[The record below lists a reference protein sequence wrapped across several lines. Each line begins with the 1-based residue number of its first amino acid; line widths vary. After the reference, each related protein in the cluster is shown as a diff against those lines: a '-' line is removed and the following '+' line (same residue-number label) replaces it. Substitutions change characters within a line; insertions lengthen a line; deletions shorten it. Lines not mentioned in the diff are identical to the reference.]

1 MHCRGTRIRTCCGCH
16 PTARVKA
23 SRAMNDSRRH
33 VVVAGAGV
41 AGLETALALQALA
54 PEHVSVELIAPEDEF
69 VYRPLAVAEPF
80 HVGEVRRFPLA
91 RLVEAAG
98 AELRNGVLAGVR
110 PDEKLAVLAD
120 GKTVEYDVVVLALG
134 ARPLAAVPGAL
145 TFRGLPED
153 SEELARLLERVTTR
167 DLRRLVF
174 AVPDGLDLAVAA
186 LRARHADGR
195 VPLRAPDAR
204 RAHDRH
210 SRGAAAR
217 TVRDGGERGDGTSAR
232 DTRDRPPR
240 RRRSPLRSK
249 TARSSSRTAAQS
261 PRTLSSHCRSW
272 RGHPSTGSPRTNAA
286 SSAPTST
293 AASPSSPTCTR
304 QAISHSPRSSRAASQ
319 PRKPT
324 PSPRRSPPMQ
334 GRRCSRARAGRSC
347 ADCSSPG
354 SCRGSCVTRKRAP
367 SLVDTQ
373 PLWWPPGKI
382 VGRYLSPFL
391 AEHLGLAATSE
402 TAPGDALPV
411 EVAVDRPAWTPV

>member
-1 MHCRGTRIRTCCGCH
+1 M
-16 PTARVKA
+16 K
-23 SRAMNDSRRH
+23 DSRRH

-54 PEHVSVELIAPEDEF
+54 PEQVSVELIAPEDEF

-98 AELRNGVLAGVR
+98 AELRHGGLPAVR

-134 ARPLAAVPGAL
+134 ARPLTAVPGAL
-145 TFRGLPED
+145 TFRGLHED

-174 AVPDGLDLAVAA
+174 AVPAGSTWPLPLYELAMLTGEYLSEHLTHAELTIVTPEEQPLGLFGTAA
-186 LRARHADGR
+186 SEAMAL
-195 VPLRAPDAR
+195 LLET
-204 RAHDRH
+204 
-210 SRGAAAR
+210 RGI
-217 TVRDGGERGDGTSAR
+217 G
-232 DTRDRPPR
+232 
-240 RRRSPLRSK
+240 L
-249 TARSSSRTAAQS
+249 RTAAQRRRVRGRRA
-261 PRTLSSHCRSW
+261 PARGRRHRRRGRCRRIPKLEGPLLDGIPQDERGFVPTDEYGRVAELTDVYAAGDLTQSSIKQ
-272 RGHPSTGSPRTNAA
+272 GGIAA
-286 SSAPTST
+286 QEADAVAEAIAADAGAPV
-293 AASPSSPTCTR
+293 
-304 QAISHSPRSSRAASQ
+304 Q
-319 PRKPT
+319 
-324 PSPRRSPPMQ
+324 PSPCRPVLRGLLFTGFVP
-334 GRRCSRARAGRSC
+334 RFLRHEEAG
-347 ADCSSPG
+347 A
-354 SCRGSCVTRKRAP
+354 

-391 AEHLGLAATSE
+391 AEHLGLATTSE
-402 TAPGDALPV
+402 AAPADALPI